1 MGFIFQGC
9 SASQLATPCDCFAG
23 AFYTAA
29 SSGAKASC
37 VSFLLADFMSPYN
50 TCTAWRCELLGTE
63 CFTNPY
69 DVNVWTLLPIAL
81 LAYLFGSIPAGVLVA
96 RTYSINLTK
105 VGSGNTGATN
115 VLRSAGWG
123 PGSVVALADIF
134 KGGLA
139 VLVAQAL
146 GLPWNLISLVALA
159 AVIGHNYSIFLGFRG
174 GKGVATSFGTVL
186 LIDPGLGLAIL
197 PLFVSTVY
205 LTRFV
210 SAGSIIGGVAAV
222 VLAIAMQRDIWMVV
236 MCLGLLLMIVFKHR
250 ENLQRLLAGTER
262 RIDQRN
268 EKPPEPEG
276 DVPISPS

>member
-1 MGFIFQGC
+1 VNGNCECSSAGC
-9 SASQLATPCDCFAG
+9 LTSAYDAG
-23 AFYTAA
+23 
-29 SSGAKASC
+29 
-37 VSFLLADFMSPYN
+37 
-50 TCTAWRCELLGTE
+50 
-63 CFTNPY
+63 
-69 DVNVWTLLPIAL
+69 VWTLLPIAL

-96 RTYSINLTK
+96 RTYNINLTK

-123 PGSVVALADIF
+123 PGLVVALADIF

-197 PLFVSTVY
+197 PLFIATVY
-205 LTRFV
+205 VTRFV
-210 SAGSIIGGVAAV
+210 SGGSIIGGVAAV

-236 MCLGLLLMIVFKHR
+236 MCLGLLLMILFKHR
-250 ENLQRLLAGTER
+250 DNLKRLFDGVER
-262 RIDQRN
+262 RIDQRS
-268 EKPPEPEG
+268 EKVAETDTNAPGVADPIPPA
-276 DVPISPS
+276 